1 MMDYKMQVRNLLNSK
16 NKNLKEKKEET
27 RGDKLSNQIEIL
39 LNKKS
44 VIEEMLKTPNV
55 LIMKNFLKSLVKK
68 NLEQIEI
75 SEDKAKIYLLEFQNE
90 EINEILD
97 SSETNILEIKNFL
110 KKLLQKTN
118 EKLVKLKEYLV

>member
-39 LNKKS
+39 LNRKS

-55 LIMKNFLKSLVKK
+55 LVMKNFLKSLVKK

-97 SSETNILEIKNFL
+97 SSEINILEIKNFL
-110 KKLLQKTN
+110 KNLLQKTN